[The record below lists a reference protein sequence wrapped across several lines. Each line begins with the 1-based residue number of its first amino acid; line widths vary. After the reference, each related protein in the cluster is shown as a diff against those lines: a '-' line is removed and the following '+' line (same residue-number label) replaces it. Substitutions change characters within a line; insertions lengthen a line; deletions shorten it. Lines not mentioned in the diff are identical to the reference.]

1 MKIPPRA
8 TAEVLTVVLLL
19 IYLSY
24 PKDTAPLKQ

>member
-1 MKIPPRA
+1 MKIPPKA
-8 TAEVLTVVLLL
+8 TAEMLAVALLL